1 MRSHSYRLK
10 KRGWKVYEDNGAPK
24 KESFASDGLA
34 CLVRFLIARIGKH
47 GRAFYADE
55 LAGFGSFCRQDV
67 INDAAVCAGCRLF
80 PLYLPRIGQRGFHKR
95 PIFLVR

>member
-1 MRSHSYRLK
+1 MLCAETQLRQAAFL
-10 KRGWKVYEDNGAPK
+10 VC
-24 KESFASDGLA
+24 SFCAQRHLTPA
-34 CLVRFLIARIGKH
+34 KVRFLIAGIGKD

-55 LAGFGSFCRQDV
+55 LAGFGSFRRQDV
-67 INDAAVCAGCRLF
+67 INHAAVCAGCRLF